1 MNPKLILGLAFGFAS
16 ALIWGGHAVIARPVL
31 ADGSF
36 SSFDLAAFRYGVGM
50 MALVPFAWAARAT
63 LLRLGL
69 RRILLLALFGGAPNL
84 MLFLVALVYAP
95 ASHGGTIGPM
105 TAPIVGAIL
114 AIPLLKEWP
123 TQGRA
128 LALGA
133 MVMGVLMIGWDG
145 VMGDYPGAW
154 RGDLLLM
161 ASGAT
166 WAVFTLLLRRWQ
178 VPAIPATAAI
188 TIVSGLAILP
198 FWLPMRAAEV
208 FAMPAGLV
216 LGCVAMFFFARAVEL
231 LGATRAATLSVMVPV
246 VALLLAG
253 LWLREP
259 LSLLQILGAGLAVAG
274 MLAAVLF
281 TGRKSA

>member
-1 MNPKLILGLAFGFAS
+1 
-16 ALIWGGHAVIARPVL
+16 VL
-31 ADGSF
+31 
-36 SSFDLAAFRYGVGM
+36 L
-50 MALVPFAWAARAT
+50 PFAWAARAT

-84 MLFLVALVYAP
+84 MLFLVALLYAP
-95 ASHGGTIGPM
+95 ASHGGTIAPM

-198 FWLPMRAAEV
+198 FWLPLRAAEV
-208 FAMPAGLV
+208 FAMPAGLVLFHLIAQGLV

-259 LSLLQILGAGLAVAG
+259 LSWLQILGAGLAVAG

>member
-50 MALVPFAWAARAT
+50 MALLPFAWAARAT